1 MKSEAVQ
8 SSSGEMV
15 QIENLDKD
23 VKSLS
28 WIGKNKEKRS
38 LMLGSSLDK
47 NNPNAPV
54 SPIVEISMDMLA
66 EIESDPKF
74 APVFDAL
81 QKRTADR
88 GPSIQLVQKL
98 KRSAR

>member
-8 SSSGEMV
+8 SPSSEMV

-23 VKSLS
+23 VKSFS

-38 LMLGSSLDK
+38 LLLGSSLDK

-54 SPIVEISMDMLA
+54 SPIVEITMDTLA
-66 EIESDPKF
+66 EIEADPKF
-74 APVFDAL
+74 APVFQAL
-81 QKRTADR
+81 QNKTEDR

-98 KRSAR
+98 KRPVR